1 MGYSARRGRSD
12 HPRSRGVYGF
22 WRVEILGRD
31 GSSPLARGLHRLRD
45 LHLDRRRIIPARAG
59 FTAPA
64 DPGTPID
71 PDHPRSRGVYHEF
84 RGLFGWK
91 NGSSPLARGLPVFT
105 LTVLFCSGII
115 PARAGFTLGFEIALE
130 LFEDHPRSRGVYVPR
145 GPQEGVLAGSSP
157 LARGLHE
164 RGPAPRHGL
173 RIIPARAG
181 FTLGRQGEGHM
192 LRWIIPARAG
202 FTGRRP
208 ARRVPPRDH
217 PRSRGVYGVH
227 VIVLPLTEGSSP
239 LARGLLADG
248 LRVGCRLGIIPARA
262 GFTHTHYCRLLL
274 GPDHPRSR
282 GVYQDVL
289 IRRYPTSGSSPLA
302 RGLPEQHLEQSSR
315 RRIIPARA
323 GFTILRDEDG
333 VISEDHP
340 RSRGV
345 YCVYARESEWC

>member
-217 PRSRGVYGVH
+217 PRSRGVYTH
-227 VIVLPLTEGSSP
+227 PLLSIASRPGSSP
-239 LARGLLADG
+239 LARGLPGCADKE
-248 LRVGCRLGIIPARA
+248 VSNLGIIPARA
-262 GFTHTHYCRLLL
+262 GFTGTTSGTILS
-274 GPDHPRSR
+274 PSDHPRSR
-282 GVYQDVL
+282 GVY
-289 IRRYPTSGSSPLA
+289 
-302 RGLPEQHLEQSSR
+302 H
-315 RRIIPARA
+315 PA
-323 GFTILRDEDG
+323 G
-333 VISEDHP
+333 
-340 RSRGV
+340 
-345 YCVYARESEWC
+345 